1 RCGEDKHHSHV
12 ICIKCKEIA
21 FGIFAKCECN
31 KFRRE
36 KSIDQIDENNRSC
49 SDEEL
54 RRFSSSTRKT
64 CEVQDA
70 CFITAT
76 VFEKDIN
83 VMLDTG
89 SFSSVITKM
98 YLDKM
103 NIDIEKPANVKIID
117 INGNKKAPLGKVNVP
132 VVINND
138 KWIIEMIV
146 TDSRNYNVILGNQWI
161 GKVGGILNFNDGI
174 FSYENNNERD
184 STLMTCW
191 QRMSNPNI
199 LYEIQP
205 IKQIEEYDLELE
217 EDDEDEDIERIFFE
231 NEDRKEQRFMKAQIE
246 EGDTLLQITEDKKT
260 VTGNLNDEQK
270 GQLQKLLQEY
280 EDIIAKEGELGRT
293 KVYKHPIITED
304 VYPVCQRAYRTT
316 PEEDQVIKKEIDRCL
331 EKNLI

>member
-1 RCGEDKHHSHV
+1 MSKWILVSQEKYKHLAQSKVMTDTHIRKYNDILYHIQINDDNWNTWRNESEPMDDIEIFETAKQISWDINSVNEKKDPYKGTNYREEWHIHRRWKHSCKQYGEDEHHSHV

-21 FGIFAKCECN
+21 FGIFVKCECN

-36 KSIDQIDENNRSC
+36 KAIDQINENNRSC

-174 FSYENNNERD
+174 FSYENNSERD

-191 QRMSNPNI
+191 QRMSNSNV
-199 LYEIQP
+199 LYEI
-205 IKQIEEYDLELE
+205 
-217 EDDEDEDIERIFFE
+217 
-231 NEDRKEQRFMKAQIE
+231 
-246 EGDTLLQITEDKKT
+246 
-260 VTGNLNDEQK
+260 
-270 GQLQKLLQEY
+270 
-280 EDIIAKEGELGRT
+280 
-293 KVYKHPIITED
+293 
-304 VYPVCQRAYRTT
+304 
-316 PEEDQVIKKEIDRCL
+316 
-331 EKNLI
+331 